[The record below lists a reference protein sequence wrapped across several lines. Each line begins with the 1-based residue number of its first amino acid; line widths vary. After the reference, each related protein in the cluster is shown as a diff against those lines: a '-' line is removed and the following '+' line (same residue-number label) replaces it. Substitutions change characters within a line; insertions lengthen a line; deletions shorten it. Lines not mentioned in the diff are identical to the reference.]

1 MWRTLYHIIGGML
14 LPVAGLFL
22 PKIVMVVFLGILTLF
37 FLIMELVR
45 LRVPVVNQW
54 VFKFYRPLA
63 RTEEKTRLTGTGY
76 LLIAS
81 FISFLVFSREVAVLA
96 LSFLAVG
103 DAVAALVG
111 RKWGIVLLRG
121 KTLEGDLTCLVSCII
136 VGSLYY
142 LAGLNL
148 PLSVILVGAAVAAV
162 VESASLP
169 INDNLTMPLLS
180 GAVMTLM
187 AYFY

>member
-81 FISFLVFSREVAVLA
+81 FISFLVFSREV
-96 LSFLAVG
+96 
-103 DAVAALVG
+103 
-111 RKWGIVLLRG
+111 
-121 KTLEGDLTCLVSCII
+121 
-136 VGSLYY
+136 LYWRY
-142 LAGLNL
+142 HFWPSGM
-148 PLSVILVGAAVAAV
+148 PS
-162 VESASLP
+162 
-169 INDNLTMPLLS
+169 PLLS
-180 GAVMTLM
+180 AGNGE
-187 AYFY
+187 